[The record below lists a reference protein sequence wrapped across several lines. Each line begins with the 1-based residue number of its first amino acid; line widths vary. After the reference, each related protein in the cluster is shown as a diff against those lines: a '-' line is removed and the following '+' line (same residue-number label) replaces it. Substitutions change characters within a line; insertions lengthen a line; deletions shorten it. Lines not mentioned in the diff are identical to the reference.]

1 MFCLVFL
8 VRIFYPTKIR
18 TSYFARIFYPTKIRA
33 SYSVRIIFIRRILE
47 RSRFRPAR
55 ISSVYVVPG
64 TVSHVLPTFSI
75 LGALRRTRSAPL
87 ELLRSPRRLPV
98 AGSDYS
104 LHAISDRE
112 RLNPR
117 TQIDVARHTSGG
129 RRAETRSA
137 ETAFGQCQ
145 RHCSP
150 VDVDGTAEERAK
162 DVVVRGVKPHT
173 FVGMLR
179 EAVDDQ
185 VRPASDG

>member
-1 MFCLVFL
+1 M
-8 VRIFYPTKIR
+8 Y
-18 TSYFARIFYPTKIRA
+18 
-33 SYSVRIIFIRRILE
+33 
-47 RSRFRPAR
+47 
-55 ISSVYVVPG
+55 
-64 TVSHVLPTFSI
+64 
-75 LGALRRTRSAPL
+75 
-87 ELLRSPRRLPV
+87 
-98 AGSDYS
+98 
-104 LHAISDRE
+104 AISGRE

-129 RRAETRSA
+129 RGAETRSA

-162 DVVVRGVKPHT
+162 DVVVRGFKPHT

>member
-18 TSYFARIFYPTKIRA
+18 TPYFARIFYPTKIRA

-47 RSRFRPAR
+47 RSRVHPAR

-75 LGALRRTRSAPL
+75 LGALPAPLRSARTSPL
-87 ELLRSPRRLPV
+87 ASSTSRGWWRLILV
-98 AGSDYS
+98 RY
-104 LHAISDRE
+104 LW
-112 RLNPR
+112 PR
-117 TQIDVARHTSGG
+117 TIQSPYANRRRASHVGREGG
-129 RRAETRSA
+129 RDAERGDCVRAMS
-137 ETAFGQCQ
+137 
-145 RHCSP
+145 RHYSP
-150 VDVDGTAEERAK
+150 VDVEERAK
-162 DVVVRGVKPHT
+162 DVVVRGFKPHT